1 MTSLRTPIGDLK
13 RTSSIPRAPVSEP
26 DPTATNRRLL
36 DAAED
41 MLATRCA
48 GMDQPYQQPVAKK
61 HRPAPRV
68 LCIDDDPDVS
78 DAIARRLSRYDVHLI
93 RAFHGMHGYAEAL
106 AHKPDVIV
114 LDLVMPSG
122 DGATILECLRRNQAT
137 AAIPVV
143 VLTGMR
149 DRRLRH
155 KLLSLG
161 ANRFLRKPILL
172 DELTDELRRFVELHE
187 REPVVD

>member
-1 MTSLRTPIGDLK
+1 MTSLRTPLRDFVSK
-13 RTSSIPRAPVSEP
+13 RNSPFPHARA
-26 DPTATNRRLL
+26 
-36 DAAED
+36 
-41 MLATRCA
+41 RCA
-48 GMDQPYQQPVAKK
+48 GRDQPYQQPVAKK
-61 HRPAPRV
+61 HGPAPRPAPRV

-78 DAIARRLSRYDVHLI
+78 DAIARRLSRYDVDLI

-114 LDLVMPSG
+114 MDLVMPSG
-122 DGATILECLRRNQAT
+122 DGATILECLRRNRQT
-137 AAIPVV
+137 AAVPVI

-155 KLLSLG
+155 KLMNLG

-172 DELTDELRRFVELHE
+172 DELMDELSRFIELRD
-187 REPVVD
+187 REPEID